1 MRISFPEIETH
12 YLAKE
17 PPLPI
22 NQVFAGIAVVDYG
35 SALAWYT
42 RFLRRPP
49 DVEARDDRPAC
60 IGLL

>member
-1 MRISFPEIETH
+1 M
-12 YLAKE
+12 
-17 PPLPI
+17 PI